1 MLILMSGGSTF
12 DSVVR
17 LIGVVLIFLFVLV
30 ATYATTRWIANYQQT
45 SAKNRNIRV
54 IETYRLTSNKYIQIV
69 HVGGKYLAIAVSK
82 DNVSVLTELN
92 EEEII
97 DFSAVN
103 ENKREESFGN
113 ILEKFKNRKPK
124 Q

>member
-54 IETYRLTSNKYIQIV
+54 IETYRLNSNKYIQIV

>member
-1 MLILMSGGSTF
+1 MSGGSTF

-54 IETYRLTSNKYIQIV
+54 IETYRLTRNKDIQIV